1 MPIGTS
7 SSEPPGQPVRRPRP
21 GPPAT
26 TTDLR
31 RAQYRDSVV
40 RSELRRVRTAALAW
54 RNGLGALLAGLVG
67 FGLVKGRS
75 DVSTLAGPVAAMV
88 GLLLLLA
95 LTSGTVGALK
105 LLHAAHG
112 RPRVVALNALLP
124 EAVAQ
129 HRDALDAARNLRQG
143 IVATLVCVALLV
155 VAVAVTWYGPAKG
168 DPLLRLTTSDTTVCG
183 SAARVTARG
192 MVLMTGEGEVIIPL
206 GTVRS
211 VTPVETC

>member
-1 MPIGTS
+1 MPTGTS

-40 RSELRRVRTAALAW
+40 RTELTRVRATALAW

-75 DVSTLAGPVAAMV
+75 DVSTLADPVAAMV

-95 LTSGTVGALK
+95 LAAGTVGALK
-105 LLHAAHG
+105 LLHSAHG
-112 RPRVVALNALLP
+112 RPRVIALNDLLP

-129 HRDALDAARNLRQG
+129 HHEALNAARNLRHG
-143 IVATLVCVALLV
+143 IIATLACAALLV
-155 VAVAVTWYGPAKG
+155 FAVAVTWYGPAKG

-183 SAARVTARG
+183 TSARVTAHD
-192 MVLMTGEGEVIIPL
+192 MVLMTDKGEEIIPL
-206 GTVRS
+206 DTIRNL
-211 VTPVETC
+211 TPVEKC